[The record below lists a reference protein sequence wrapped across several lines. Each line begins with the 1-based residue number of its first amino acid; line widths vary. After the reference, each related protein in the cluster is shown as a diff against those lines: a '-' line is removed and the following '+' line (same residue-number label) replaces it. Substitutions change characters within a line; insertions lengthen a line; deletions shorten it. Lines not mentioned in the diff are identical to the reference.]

1 MSEYTVYSE
10 NLMSPDEM
18 LNYFAGW
25 FCTK

>member
-18 LNYFAGW
+18 LNYFAG
-25 FCTK
+25 